1 MENKYIIVVALVLGC
16 ASTAFCRPNSRQ
28 VMEIPADRV
37 RDARQAMEGAT
48 NQLNNNLVGA
58 LSAMANA
65 SAIAGQNVSR
75 SAALMIRGLV
85 TNSFQLGGVVAYMPR
100 LIFLDGPTQFIET
113 LRLIRS
119 NQVRLPNDLDSSIDT
134 LLTFAGQ
141 FRDSGIPQ
149 NFEPFINF
157 FPNIFAG
164 VGDFLTT
171 LIDSVFVF
179 IAPVPSIQVTTPLPP
194 SLPTSQ
200 RP

>member
-1 MENKYIIVVALVLGC
+1 MENKYIIVVALILGC

-28 VMEIPADRV
+28 VMEIPAERV

-48 NQLNNNLVGA
+48 NQLQNNLVNA

-85 TNSFQLGGVVAYMPR
+85 TNTFQLGGVVAYMPR

-194 SLPTSQ
+194 TLPTTQ